1 MLGYKRQNLRLCI
14 GVITGHS
21 LVGYDQ
27 TFLVIAFKYIKLNGW
42 DITFLEILEISLKD
56 IQGVLKVMRWLNHR
70 CGGYWEIHGPYLCM
84 GITTISPPFF
94 FHPSF
99 SSLIFSLNIAFIWDK
114 WRKFERMSEWRC
126 NIIAPPFTTH
136 PNLNPLLS
144 YFISPFLLL
153 KLFSFRIN
161 EGNSKGCPSEGTILM
176 HHPSQRILI

>member
-1 MLGYKRQNLRLCI
+1 MLGYKRRNLRLCI

-42 DITFLEILEISLKD
+42 DITFLEILE
-56 IQGVLKVMRWLNHR
+56 MWR

-114 WRKFERMSEWRC
+114 WRKFERMSEW
-126 NIIAPPFTTH
+126 TH

-144 YFISPFLLL
+144 SFISPFLLL